1 MKTVTLA
8 VALTVIAAVTC
19 RSVAAEPTG
28 QGPRPTNAF
37 FALCI
42 STHDPQ
48 YRTPADQA
56 KLLKELG
63 YAGTAHVWLDGV
75 PEAIKAAD
83 DAGLELFQ
91 IYVRIS
97 LDPNKPAY
105 NPRLHDVV
113 KLLKGRRT
121 MLGLLIQGKPSS
133 TTEHDPQAVKIV
145 REIAAMAANSG
156 TRVALYPHTGDWLA
170 RAEDAVRV
178 AEKVDRKNVGVMF
191 NLCHWMRTDKQ
202 ENLIP
207 VLRKAAP
214 RLFAVSIN
222 GADRDNTAQLARWI
236 QPLGRGTFDVYPVIK
251 TLAELGYT
259 GPVGLQCYGVKGDVR
274 DNLRRSIDAWRKFSE
289 RIASEQPAAPAE

>member
-1 MKTVTLA
+1 MTIAVLA
-8 VALTVIAAVTC
+8 VALTVAAAVTC
-19 RSVAAEPTG
+19 PTIAAEPTG

-37 FALCI
+37 FALCV

-48 YRTPADQA
+48 YRTPADRE
-56 KLLKELG
+56 KLLNELG
-63 YAGTAHVWLDGV
+63 YAGTAHVWLNGAQD
-75 PEAIKAAD
+75 AIKAAD

-91 IYVRIS
+91 IYVRAT

-105 NPRLHDVV
+105 NPALGDVV

-133 TTEHDPQAVKIV
+133 TADHDPQAVKIV
-145 REIAAMAANSG
+145 REIAAMAAESG
-156 TRVALYPHTGDWLA
+156 TRVALYPHTGDWLE
-170 RAEDAVRV
+170 RAEDALRV

-202 ENLIP
+202 KNLIP
-207 VLRKAAP
+207 VLRKMAP

-222 GADRDNTAQLARWI
+222 GADRDNTTQLDRWI
-236 QPLGRGTFDVYPVIK
+236 QPLGRGTFDVYPVVK

-259 GPVGLQCYGVKGDVR
+259 GPVGLQCYGIKGDVR
-274 DNLRRSIDAWRKFSE
+274 DNLRRSIDTWRKFSQ
-289 RIASEQPAAPAE
+289 RIASEQPEAPAE

>member
-1 MKTVTLA
+1 MKTATLV
-8 VALTVIAAVTC
+8 VALTVTAAVTC
-19 RSVAAEPTG
+19 PTVAAEPTG
-28 QGPRPTNAF
+28 QGPQPTNPF
-37 FALCI
+37 FALCV

-83 DAGLELFQ
+83 AAGLELFQ
-91 IYVRIS
+91 IYVRVA

-105 NPRLHDVV
+105 NPRLGDVV

-133 TTEHDPQAVKIV
+133 TAEHDPQAVKIV
-145 REIAAMAANSG
+145 REIAAMAAESG

-170 RAEDAVRV
+170 RVEDAVRV
-178 AEKVDRKNVGVMF
+178 ADKVDRKNVGVMF
-191 NLCHWMRTDKQ
+191 NLCHWMRSDKQ
-202 ENLIP
+202 ENLVP
-207 VLRKAAP
+207 VLRKVAP

-222 GADRDNTAQLARWI
+222 GADRDNTAQLDRWI
-236 QPLGRGTFDVYPVIK
+236 QPLGRGTFDVYPVVK

-274 DNLRRSIDAWRKFSE
+274 DNLRRSIDAWRKFSQ
-289 RIASEQPAAPAE
+289 RIASEQPAAPTE